1 METQAQR
8 TAQAISRYLMTGMHH
23 STPEGQAAIARII
36 DPPPPDTRHAY
47 KPHRKYP
54 WFCASCGYAEHEPLM
69 HFQPTS

>member
-1 METQAQR
+1 MKHAEQLADK
-8 TAQAISRYLMTGMHH
+8 ISRYLLTGMHH
-23 STPEGQAAIARII
+23 STQEGKAAIAAII

-69 HFQPTS
+69 HLPIHS